1 MKTILSYFTLF
12 LTGVLLQAQ
21 NTINVEMSGFES
33 NNGKASIGLFNEE
46 ENFLREA
53 NWKRFSEINNY
64 KATATFTDIP
74 DGIYAV
80 SVYHDE
86 NDNERLDLI
95 MGMIPK
101 EDTGTSNNPKVTM
114 GPPKWDESIFEAKEG
129 QVVNLKIIIN

>member
-1 MKTILSYFTLF
+1 
-12 LTGVLLQAQ
+12 
-21 NTINVEMSGFES
+21 MSGFES
-33 NNGKASIGLFNEE
+33 NKGKANIGLFNEE
-46 ENFLREA
+46 ETFLREA

-114 GPPKWDESIFEAKEG
+114 GPPKWEESIFEAKEG

>member
-46 ENFLREA
+46 ETFLREA

-86 NDNERLDLI
+86 NDNEKLDLI

-114 GPPKWDESIFEAKEG
+114 GPPKWEESIFEAKEG